1 MRIDAHQH
9 FWHYN
14 AEDYAWITD
23 AMAPLKRDFLSGD
36 LKPLL
41 EGIGFDGSIAV
52 QARHSIEETRW
63 LLEMAEA
70 NEFVRGVV
78 GWVDL
83 CSPDARRR
91 LEQLSASRKLAG
103 IRHAVQDEPDDEFL
117 LRPDFCRGIALLSEF
132 GLAYDILIHPRHL
145 RAAASFARR
154 FPTQRFVLD
163 HIAKPLI
170 AECAMEPWNKDVRAL
185 AELANVHC
193 KLSGMVTEAKWR
205 QWQQEDFRPYLDTI
219 LQAFGPARLMIG
231 SDWPVC
237 TLSADYRSTMQIV
250 LDSIEE
256 LSAAEKDAILG
267 NNCAAFYRLE
277 ENPAN
282 RQ

>member
-52 QARHSIEETRW
+52 QARHSLDETRW

-83 CSPDARRR
+83 CSPEPGGASSSCRRAASWQASGMR
-91 LEQLSASRKLAG
+91 LRTSPTTSSFSGLTFAAASRC
-103 IRHAVQDEPDDEFL
+103 
-117 LRPDFCRGIALLSEF
+117 LREF
-132 GLAYDILIHPRHL
+132 GLAYDILIYPRHL

-154 FPTQRFVLD
+154 FPR
-163 HIAKPLI
+163 
-170 AECAMEPWNKDVRAL
+170 AEVRARS
-185 AELANVHC
+185 H
-193 KLSGMVTEAKWR
+193 R
-205 QWQQEDFRPYLDTI
+205 Q
-219 LQAFGPARLMIG
+219 AARLRSAQWSRG
-231 SDWPVC
+231 TRTFAHWPSWPTC
-237 TLSADYRSTMQIV
+237 IASCPD
-250 LDSIEE
+250 
-256 LSAAEKDAILG
+256 G
-267 NNCAAFYRLE
+267 H
-277 ENPAN
+277 
-282 RQ
+282 